1 MEETK
6 KGSGTTDLTVG
17 RPLTQILKFALPL
30 VLGTLFQQLYS
41 FADTVIVGRCLGT
54 DALGAVGTTYSLNFL
69 ILGFVLGSC
78 TGFGIPVAQS
88 FGARDSED
96 MHKYLFNGAVL
107 CVVLS
112 VVFTIVTTLTAAPLL
127 QLIHTPA
134 ELFPDAVAYIRIIFL
149 GIPATMLFNYTSTVL
164 HSLGDSQHPFYFLLI
179 SSFLNIGL
187 DWLFIVPLG
196 MGVEGAAIATVV
208 SQLFSGLL
216 CTWWFFTRVEGIHFT
231 RENCVLSA
239 GHCGRLAYIGL
250 PMGFEYSVSAIGAFI
265 MQDAIN
271 LLGSTAV
278 AAQTAGEK
286 IRQMFTVP
294 MASVG
299 TAMATYVGQNHGAHR
314 TDRVRQGIRDGCI
327 LQLCYC
333 AAAWVVL
340 FFVKGW
346 AVGLVLGDA
355 DPAVTS
361 GAVEYLT
368 VISVLFCHQRP
379 ARWSSVNTCRVLGYS
394 VQAVISGVGEL
405 IGRALCGWLAV
416 HSLGYFGICI
426 ANPIAWGLALLYC
439 VFMVTRVLKKRT
451 HKNTPLR
458 PCISTAERGVFM
470 RSINKVHEHRAEHCG
485 QHTGHGDRQAAH
497 GTFHLTHL
505 QGLAGAHGMG
515 RGADAD
521 ALCDGVGDVEEL
533 ADHLGQQVAR
543 DAGED
548 DDGTRQGCDA
558 AQLSGDVHADGRG
571 DGLRQEGGV
580 LLPGEAQREGQ
591 SQSAAQAHQRTH

>member
-112 VVFTIVTTLTAAPLL
+112 VVFTIVTTLTAA
-127 QLIHTPA
+127 T
-134 ELFPDAVAYIRIIFL
+134 V
-149 GIPATMLFNYTSTVL
+149 LFNYTSTVL

-368 VISVLFCHQRP
+368 VISVLFCINGLLMVFR
-379 ARWSSVNTCRVLGYS
+379 NTLQGLGYS

-439 VFMVTRVLKKRT
+439 VFMVTRVLKKE
-451 HKNTPLR
+451 N
-458 PCISTAERGVFM
+458 A
-470 RSINKVHEHRAEHCG
+470 
-485 QHTGHGDRQAAH
+485 
-497 GTFHLTHL
+497 
-505 QGLAGAHGMG
+505 
-515 RGADAD
+515 
-521 ALCDGVGDVEEL
+521 
-533 ADHLGQQVAR
+533 
-543 DAGED
+543 
-548 DDGTRQGCDA
+548 
-558 AQLSGDVHADGRG
+558 
-571 DGLRQEGGV
+571 
-580 LLPGEAQREGQ
+580 
-591 SQSAAQAHQRTH
+591 